1 MDDKLVFRLKEFYT
15 LETFQVAF
23 YNSQAQISTNEYYT
37 KAFEKMVQI
46 ESGHADFF
54 ANVLSKANIEV
65 PSTVGTIFEFAGG
78 LIGDVVGST
87 GPNNT
92 CKLGIA
98 LESKAIETYRTFI
111 SESQAKHYTE
121 LRNTLMDYLLD
132 EEFHTLWL
140 KDYLERQSSTS

>member
-1 MDDKLVFRLKEFYT
+1 MDDKLIFRLKEFYT

-23 YNSQAQISTNEYYT
+23 YESQVTASTNEYYT

-54 ANVLSKANIEV
+54 AQVLDKANIEV
-65 PSTVGTIFEFAGG
+65 PKIVGSVFEKAGG
-78 LIGDVVGST
+78 FIGDMVGLT
-87 GPNNT
+87 GASNT
-92 CKLGIA
+92 CKLGVA
-98 LESKAIETYRTFI
+98 LENKAMEAYRTFI
-111 SESQAKHYTE
+111 TESRDKHYSE

-140 KDYLERQSSTS
+140 MDYMTKHPN

>member
-1 MDDKLVFRLKEFYT
+1 MDDELIFRLKKFYT

-23 YNSQAQISTNEYYT
+23 YESQVSASTNEYYS

-54 ANVLSKANIEV
+54 AQVLDKANIEV
-65 PSTVGTIFEFAGG
+65 PNIVGSVFEKAGG
-78 LIGDVVGST
+78 FIGDMAGLT
-87 GPNNT
+87 GASNT
-92 CKLGIA
+92 CKLGLA
-98 LESKAIETYRTFI
+98 LETKAMEAYRAFITESKD
-111 SESQAKHYTE
+111 KHYSE

-140 KDYLERQSSTS
+140 KDYMTKHPK

>member
-1 MDDKLVFRLKEFYT
+1 MDDKLIFRLKEFYT

-23 YNSQAQISTNEYYT
+23 YESQVSTSTNEYYT

-54 ANVLSKANIEV
+54 AQVLDKANIE
-65 PSTVGTIFEFAGG
+65 PPTIVGSIFEFAGG
-78 LIGDVVGST
+78 FVGDMIGST
-87 GPNNT
+87 GPNKT
-92 CKLGIA
+92 CKLGVA

-111 SESQAKHYTE
+111 TESKDKHYSE

-140 KDYLERQSSTS
+140 KDYIKNHPN

>member
-1 MDDKLVFRLKEFYT
+1 MDDKLIFRLKEFYT

-23 YNSQAQISTNEYYT
+23 YESQVSSSTNEYYK
-37 KAFEKMVQI
+37 KAFKKMVEI

-54 ANVLSKANIEV
+54 AQVLTKADIEV
-65 PSTVGTIFEFAGG
+65 PTIIGSAFELAGG
-78 LIGDVVGST
+78 FLGDMVSLTGSD
-87 GPNNT
+87 NT

-98 LESKAIETYRTFI
+98 LENKAMEAYRTFI
-111 SESQAKHYTE
+111 DESKDKHYSE

-140 KDYLERQSSTS
+140 RDYMENHPQ

>member
-1 MDDKLVFRLKEFYT
+1 MDEKLIFRLKEFYT

-23 YNSQAQISTNEYYT
+23 YKTQVTSTCNEYYS

-46 ESGHADFF
+46 ESAHADFF
-54 ANVLSKANIEV
+54 AQVLDKANIEV
-65 PSTVGTIFEFAGG
+65 PTIVGSVFEIAGG
-78 LIGDVVGST
+78 YIGRVVEST

-98 LESKAIETYRTFI
+98 LETKAIETYRAFI
-111 SESQAKHYTE
+111 TETRDKHYSE
-121 LRNTLMDYLLD
+121 LRNTLMEYLLD

-140 KDYLERQSSTS
+140 KDYIKNHPN